1 MGRCRS
7 LLMVHSSSDTDWV
20 CFPMTIRYECD
31 VACTPMIV
39 SDSFVKSQKARDVDF
54 TTHPGECG
62 RTSLWCAGACVCV
75 QDQMSVIHIL
85 ACVKRPTYTY
95 IHIHS

>member
-1 MGRCRS
+1 MFSADVR
-7 LLMVHSSSDTDWV
+7 SSSDTDLV
-20 CFPMTIRYECD
+20 CLPMMIRYECD

-62 RTSLWCAGACVCV
+62 RMAQWCVGACVCV
-75 QDQMSVIHIL
+75 CARSNECYVYMCWHV
-85 ACVKRPTYTY
+85 
-95 IHIHS
+95 

>member
-1 MGRCRS
+1 MGRYP
-7 LLMVHSSSDTDWV
+7 LVVPSSDTEWG
-20 CFPMTIRYECD
+20 CLPMLIRYECD

-62 RTSLWCAGACVCV
+62 EHLYYGMLELVVTVC
-75 QDQMSVIHIL
+75 SES
-85 ACVKRPTYTY
+85 R
-95 IHIHS
+95 